1 MFRSPFN
8 LNRWSFLFLML
19 PKTSLFFGAA
29 LLAGLSA
36 AGMPAA
42 YAQQSP
48 SPVSKQAVM
57 LRRVLDKYH
66 YQPRPLNDSLSA
78 HIFRRFLRMLD
89 PRHLYFTAADVQ
101 QLSEYRTRLDEELWG
116 KSWQFVPLVTKLY
129 RQRLAAAETAVEAA
143 LQKPFDFSANE
154 SITFGGTDSLHFA
167 AEEKE
172 YAQRWQKWLKY
183 QALVHLTRTPA
194 GTNAAGTAPALT
206 AKEPAVRQKLGQ
218 IEKRNIRR
226 ILDHPGGFEEYVGSL
241 FLNAVTLC
249 YDPHT
254 NYLSKTDWQNYEGAL
269 SKEQLSFGVDLDET
283 DEGAITISRL
293 VPGGPAWKSNEL
305 HKGDVLL
312 ALKWSGKNSVD
323 LAGAD
328 LEEVEEFLGSS
339 NADRL
344 EITVQKTNGMVKTVA
359 LLKEKIR
366 EEENVVKSFILNGD
380 KKIGYISLP
389 GFYTEWESRTG
400 QGCANDVA
408 KEIVKLQKEKVEGLI
423 LDIRHNGGGSLG
435 EGVDLAGIFI
445 NEGPLC
451 VLKGRAEKP
460 EVLKDMNRGT
470 VYDGPLVVLVNGQ
483 SASASEVLAGTLQ
496 DYNRAV
502 IVGSQT
508 FGKATG
514 QIVVPLDS
522 TISLTAPAERK
533 ARSPYGFVTVT
544 IEKLYRVTGRSA
556 QLKGV
561 RPDIALPDVYDALD
575 YREATYPFAL
585 SSDSLNRKFYFSPL
599 GPLPVAELTRRSTGR
614 LAGHPSFGAIRRFT
628 EVLVKAPDKTGQPI
642 PLQPAY
648 FTQRGAENQR
658 RQQELATALE
668 QATTL
673 YTVENTAYDRE
684 LMHMDAYDKEVNET
698 LVQNVRS
705 DIYITEGYQI
715 AKDLILL
722 QSSK

>member
-1 MFRSPFN
+1 
-8 LNRWSFLFLML
+8 ML
-19 PKTSLFFGAA
+19 PKTPAFISAA
-29 LLAGLSA
+29 LLAGLFA
-36 AGMPAA
+36 APLSAA

-48 SPVSKQAVM
+48 SPVGKQAVM

-66 YQPRPLNDSLSA
+66 YHPRPLNDSLSA
-78 HIFRRFLRMLD
+78 QVFHRFLGMLD

-101 QLSEYRTRLDEELWG
+101 QLSAYRTRLDEELRG
-116 KSWQFVPLVTKLY
+116 KSWQLVPLATRLY
-129 RQRLAAAETAVEAA
+129 GQRLAAAEKAVEAA

-154 SITFGGTDSLHFA
+154 SITFGGKDSLHYA
-167 AEEKE
+167 ADEPE
-172 YAQRWQKWLKY
+172 YARRWQKWLKY
-183 QALVHLTRTPA
+183 QALVHLTRTAA
-194 GTNAAGTAPALT
+194 GANAAGTAGTLT
-206 AKEPAVRQKLGQ
+206 TREPAARQKIGQ

-226 ILDHPGGFEEYVGSL
+226 ILDHPGGFEEYVGTL

-249 YDPHT
+249 HDPHT

-269 SKEQLSFGVDLDET
+269 SKESLSFGVDLDET
-283 DEGAITISRL
+283 DEGAVTIARL

-312 ALKWSGKNSVD
+312 ALKWGGKNPVD

-328 LEEVEEFLGSS
+328 LEEVEELLQSS

-366 EEENVVKSFILNGD
+366 EEENVVKSFILKGD

-423 LDIRHNGGGSLG
+423 LDIRYNGGGSLQ

-445 NEGPLC
+445 DQGPMC
-451 VLKGRAEKP
+451 VMKGRAEKP
-460 EVLKDMNRGT
+460 EILKDMNRGT
-470 VYDGPLVVLVNGQ
+470 VYDGPLVLLVNGQ
-483 SASASEVLAGTLQ
+483 SASASEVLAGALQ

-502 IVGSQT
+502 VVGSPT

-522 TISLTAPAERK
+522 TISLTAPTERK

-544 IEKLYRVTGRSA
+544 TEKLYRVTGRSA

-561 RPDIALPDVYDALD
+561 RPDIHLPDVYDALD

-585 SSDSLNRKFYFSPL
+585 SSDSLSRKFYFSPL
-599 GPLPVAELTRRSTGR
+599 GPLPVTELARRSAGR
-614 LAGHPSFGAIRRFT
+614 QEQHPSFGAIRRFAET
-628 EVLVKAPDKTGQPI
+628 LKETPAKTGKAI
-642 PLQPAY
+642 PLQLAY
-648 FTQRGAENQR
+648 FTQRAAENQR
-658 RQQELATALE
+658 RQQELEKALE

-684 LMHMDAYDKEVNET
+684 LMHMDAYGKEVNDA
-698 LVQNVRS
+698 LVQNVLT

-722 QSSK
+722 QNGKQ

>member
-1 MFRSPFN
+1 
-8 LNRWSFLFLML
+8 ML
-19 PKTSLFFGAA
+19 PKAPLFFGAA
-29 LLAGLSA
+29 LLTGLLA
-36 AGMPAA
+36 CPWPVA

-48 SPVSKQAVM
+48 SPVARQAVM
-57 LRRVLDKYH
+57 LRRALDKYH
-66 YQPRPLNDSLSA
+66 YQPRSLNDSLSA
-78 HIFRRFLRMLD
+78 QVFRRFLRMLD

-101 QLSEYRTRLDEELWG
+101 QLSEYRTRLDEELGG
-116 KSWQFVPLVTKLY
+116 KSWQFVPLATRLY
-129 RQRLAAAETAVEAA
+129 AQRLAAAEKTVEAA
-143 LQKPFDFSANE
+143 LQKPFDFPAGE
-154 SITFGGTDSLHFA
+154 TITFGGKDSLHFA
-167 AEEKE
+167 ADEKE

-183 QALVHLTRTPA
+183 QALLHLTRTS
-194 GTNAAGTAPALT
+194 GTTNAAGTAPALT
-206 AKEPAVRQKLGQ
+206 AKEPAVRQKIGQ

-226 ILDHPGGFEEYVGSL
+226 ILDHPGGFEEHVGTL

-254 NYLSKTDWQNYEGAL
+254 NYLSKTDWQNYEGGM
-269 SKEQLSFGVDLDET
+269 SPEHLSFGVDLDET
-283 DEGAITISRL
+283 DEGAVTIARL

-312 ALKWSGKNSVD
+312 ALKWAGKPPVD

-328 LEEVEEFLGSS
+328 LEEVEELLRSS

-344 EITVQKTNGMVKTVA
+344 EITVQKTNGIFKTVA

-366 EEENVVKSFILNGD
+366 EEENVVKSFVLKGD
-380 KKIGYISLP
+380 KIIGYISLP
-389 GFYTEWESRTG
+389 GFYTEWESRLG

-423 LDIRHNGGGSLG
+423 LDIRYNGGGSLG
-435 EGVDLAGIFI
+435 EVVDLAGIFI
-445 NEGPLC
+445 DQGPMC
-451 VLKGRAEKP
+451 VMKGRTEKP
-460 EVLKDMNRGT
+460 EILKDMNRGT

-483 SASASEVLAGTLQ
+483 SASASEVLAGVLQ

-502 IVGSQT
+502 VVGSPT

-522 TISLTAPAERK
+522 TISPTAPAERK

-561 RPDIALPDVYDALD
+561 RPDIGLPDIYAVLD

-585 SSDSLNRKFYFSPL
+585 PSDSLNRKFYFSPL
-599 GPLPVAELTRRSTGR
+599 SPLPVAELTRRSAVRVG
-614 LAGHPSFGAIRRFT
+614 GHPSFEAIRQFT
-628 EVLVKAPDKTGQPI
+628 KTFADASDKTAKAI

-648 FTQRGAENQR
+648 FTQRAAENQR
-658 RQQELATALE
+658 RRQELEKALE

-684 LMHMDAYDKEVNET
+684 LMHMDAYGKEVNDA
-698 LVQNVRS
+698 LVQNVLS

-722 QSSK
+722 QAGKQ